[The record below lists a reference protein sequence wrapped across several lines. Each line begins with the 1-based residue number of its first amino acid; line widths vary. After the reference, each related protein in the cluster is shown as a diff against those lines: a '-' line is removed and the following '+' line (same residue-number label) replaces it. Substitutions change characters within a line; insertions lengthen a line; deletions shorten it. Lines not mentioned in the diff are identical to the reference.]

1 MSGLSDMSSSG
12 MELLEES
19 MTQVDNESNQTPNRD
34 RRWVLRSDTQNLSPP
49 TPPGAVNHLPSQ
61 SESLP
66 GPSGMSLTL
75 VSSPAAGPTPRAS
88 PQATRR
94 ATPRSTRRATPQAT
108 RRTTPRAT
116 PQSTP
121 RQATPRGERNDPAG
135 SMTTVRGRGRG
146 RGGRGHLRANRTDM
160 LQGPQPQ
167 LPQSPTRTQTEQPTL
182 HVSPAFFS
190 YTKLISIVC
199 TQKNTP
205 LQLHTIFKS

>member
-94 ATPRSTRRATPQAT
+94 ATPRSTRRATP
-108 RRTTPRAT
+108 
-116 PQSTP
+116 

-146 RGGRGHLRANRTDM
+146 RGGRGHPRANRTDM

-199 TQKNTP
+199 TQKKHFP

>member
-94 ATPRSTRRATPQAT
+94 ATPRSTRRATP
-108 RRTTPRAT
+108 
-116 PQSTP
+116 

-146 RGGRGHLRANRTDM
+146 RGGRGHPRANRTDM

-199 TQKNTP
+199 TQKNTFP
-205 LQLHTIFKS
+205 CGFTQFLNLNFQPQ